1 MTWRAT
7 GVGSYR
13 YGSCALWTVDGDLA
27 GSGAR
32 RFADRVRL
40 FFRAGETCLLVDLRR
55 AGLVDSLGAAA
66 LTRCRDDHPGFRVIG
81 HPAAWIDL
89 VPAVRRA
96 LLGLDAIS
104 DLEAGLAAAATRP
117 ERATAEQRRH
127 PRIPLQLPVELF
139 FAGKSAAASLRD
151 VSRGGVR
158 LALVPEW
165 FLGSLPDGGRF
176 DLLGLAADP
185 LGREIAAAGSSPV
198 TLVRN
203 ASAAA
208 LGASFSGSPPPV

>member
-1 MTWRAT
+1 MTWRAA

-32 RFADRVRL
+32 QFADRVEL
-40 FFRAGETCLLVDLRR
+40 FFRAGERRLLVDLRQAR
-55 AGLVDSLGAAA
+55 IVDDVGAAA
-66 LTRCRDDHPGFRVIG
+66 LTRCRDNHPGFRVVG
-81 HPAAWIDL
+81 HPSTWIDL

-96 LLGLDAIS
+96 LLGLAAIP
-104 DLEAGLAAAATRP
+104 DLEAGLAAAAPRT
-117 ERATAEQRRH
+117 ERTTGEQRRH

-139 FAGKSAAASLRD
+139 FSGNRATASLRD

-158 LALVPEW
+158 LSLVPEW
-165 FLGSLPDGGRF
+165 FLAALPEGEPF
-176 DLLGLAADP
+176 DLFGLAEDP
-185 LGREIAAAGSSPV
+185 LGREIAGAGPIPMA
-198 TLVRN
+198 LVRA

-208 LGASFSGSPPPV
+208 LGARFFGGPPPV